1 MKPILAATRG
11 VLHEIL
17 AQNEVIVRDESS
29 LKRAYFPN
37 TCNPVTIYPPI
48 SLQSWPGKICSI
60 GAHTFIGESPDFES
74 VQSIGSYCA
83 IAGHII
89 VGKAE
94 HPTSFLSVHN
104 AFYAVGG
111 TTSFSSERRDYFEH
125 NRRLVMNAK
134 AKHRAEG
141 RADQTVVIGNDVW
154 IGARVVI
161 RRGVTIGDGA
171 IIGAGS
177 VVTRDIPPYTI
188 AAGVPARVIKK
199 RFNERT
205 IERLLQIKWWNYSLR
220 SLDGIDVTNVDSAL
234 DELERR
240 IAIGRAEP
248 RHNKRLSVR
257 AIGDG
262 GNEVEV
268 MDDGPVAPAEASA
281 GRSDPA
287 WSRGGPAQPRMRMLS
302 AQS

>member
-1 MKPILAATRG
+1 MKTVLAATRG
-11 VLHEIL
+11 TLNEIL
-17 AQNEVIVRDESS
+17 AQNEVVVKDQQS
-29 LKRAYFPN
+29 LKRGYFSN
-37 TCNPVTIYPPI
+37 TDNGVTIYPPI
-48 SLQSWPGKICSI
+48 SLQSWPGKIGSV
-60 GAHTFIGESPDFES
+60 GAHTFIGDNPDFES
-74 VQSIGSYCA
+74 VQSIGMYCA

-89 VGKAE
+89 IGKAE
-94 HPTSFLSVHN
+94 HPTGFLSVHN

-111 TTSFSSERRDYFEH
+111 TTSFSSERRDYFER

-134 AKHRAEG
+134 AKHRTEG
-141 RADQTVVIGNDVW
+141 RADQTVIIGNDVW

-177 VVTRDIPPYTI
+177 VVTRDIPPYAI
-188 AAGVPARVIKK
+188 AVGVPARVIKK

-220 SLDGIDVTNVDSAL
+220 SLDGIDVTDVDSAL

-240 IAIGRAEP
+240 ITVGRAQL
-248 RHNKRLSVR
+248 RRDRRLSIR
-257 AIGDG
+257 AIGDSG
-262 GNEVEV
+262 YEVEV
-268 MDDGPVAPAEASA
+268 MEDRPVAPAEASA

-287 WSRGGPAQPRMRMLS
+287 WSRGGSTETRIRALS